1 MGGKL
6 YMDAVLRPHRSL
18 SLAAFRVV
26 LIVMVVANLI
36 VAVVFIAHGA
46 YPVAGFLGL
55 DVAALWLAFVL
66 NYRAARL
73 VERVRI
79 ASDTLHVARMDV
91 NGAETHWRVNP
102 FWARVAREGNG
113 VLIWAGKSALRL
125 GAYLSPKECESFAA
139 ALNAA
144 LHGAKRGV

>member
-1 MGGKL
+1 
-6 YMDAVLRPHRSL
+6 MDAVLRPHRSL
-18 SLAAFRVV
+18 SQTAFRAV
-26 LIVMVVANLI
+26 LVAMVAANL
-36 VAVVFIAHGA
+36 VVGIIFLAHGA

-73 VERVRI
+73 EERVRI
-79 ASDTLHVARMDV
+79 ASDTLHVARIDA
-91 NGAETHWRVNP
+91 NGVETHWRVNP

-113 VLIWAGKSALRL
+113 VLIWVGKSALRL
-125 GAYLSPKECESFAA
+125 GAFLSPKECESFAA

-144 LHGAKRGV
+144 LHGAKRGA